1 MPPKKLF
8 VITILLLTIIS
19 YANQAAMLNQID
31 KEEEDFLNTIIIE
44 QLKAKNRNV
53 QKEIIKSKKELKS
66 NKIVSIKNQ
75 KKSPINKFD
84 INESNITKNKKIV
97 FDGNL
102 PLNIEVDLS
111 EQIMRVLQDK
121 HELYRWK
128 VSTGTKN
135 FPTPTG
141 KFKPEFFKKS
151 HKDDITKKTIMHY
164 AIFFHD
170 SHAIVA
176 RNSSQKLGQKNS
188 STGGVKLKLENAR
201 ILFDLVINADEDKR
215 IITIVD

>member
-141 KFKPEFFKKS
+141 EFKPEFFKKL
-151 HKDDITKKTIMHY
+151 HKDDRTKKTIMHY
-164 AIFFHD
+164 AIFFYD

-176 RNSSQKLGQKNS
+176 IQADKKLANKS
-188 STGGVKLKLENAR
+188 STKGGVQLNIENAK
-201 ILFDLVINADEDKR
+201 ILFDLVLKIGAER
-215 IITIVD
+215 TIIEIVP